1 MNELI
6 DKLDDWNR
14 MVDVRLKE
22 KLRVVL
28 DKDGWTPTCSSCEQP
43 GCCYQTIYEPFYAAL
58 PIARRLKLSGLDT
71 PELRETLRTV
81 GNRMKVESR
90 KVFFDSVTPCPL
102 LVDRRCSVYEERPI
116 SCRRHFSFSPAEM
129 CQPPTAP
136 DDLTLLN
143 SLDIASAGIEVSNKI
158 HTLLGLKSSPRR
170 IYFGAF
176 PLMVLIA
183 LEATDEGVDFCEHVR
198 RQSWPTVDDLDEL
211 AKREVLI

>member
-1 MNELI
+1 MT
-6 DKLDDWNR
+6 
-14 MVDVRLKE
+14 KE
-22 KLRVVL
+22 
-28 DKDGWTPTCSSCEQP
+28 
-43 GCCYQTIYEPFYAAL
+43 
-58 PIARRLKLSGLDT
+58 T
-71 PELRETLRTV
+71 PEHIANQQNMIKSL
-81 GNRMKVESR
+81 KA
-90 KVFFDSVTPCPL
+90 FFDSATPCPL
-102 LVDRRCSVYEERPI
+102 LVDRRCSVYAERPT
-116 SCRRHFSFSPAEM
+116 SCRRHYSFSPAEM

-183 LEATDEGVDFCEHVR
+183 LGATDEGVDFCEHVR